1 MKKTTYITT
10 AGIILVA
17 GIIYLIS
24 LIFQKVPDTKNLE
37 AIEVF
42 SANSISDK
50 IISQEDFK
58 KFNSFIEKPI
68 TISGNIKSI
77 NKNNTK
83 YILIL
88 NSKNKKI
95 KIVCNMQNDQNEK
108 ISTLNVGE
116 NVTLKGIYKGYLI
129 DMILLNC
136 IVI

>member
-1 MKKTTYITT
+1 LKKTTYITT

-77 NKNNTK
+77 NKNNTN
-83 YILIL
+83 
-88 NSKNKKI
+88 NSKR
-95 KIVCNMQNDQNEK
+95 
-108 ISTLNVGE
+108 
-116 NVTLKGIYKGYLI
+116 YL
-129 DMILLNC
+129 
-136 IVI
+136 